1 MNTLKI
7 LFGENWDL
15 EINSIKRKCMERA
28 EEEKELH
35 WKAFKEKVEPKW
47 TEMFEVSDYKT
58 IIKKY
63 WTKKP
68 ETESEQISDDF
79 LTFESIFSFDIGL
92 GFSSKDD
99 KTKWIDK
106 LNVARRTYGHIGTK
120 EKGLPKKTILLLEN
134 FYKNYKNIES
144 KYPPQK

>member
-1 MNTLKI
+1 MELIEWEEMKDETLQKEGQKYWASVEAYMKKTILFNLKI

-35 WKAFKEKVEPKW
+35 WKTFKEKVEPKW

-106 LNVARRTYGHIGTK
+106 S
-120 EKGLPKKTILLLEN
+120 E
-134 FYKNYKNIES
+134 
-144 KYPPQK
+144 